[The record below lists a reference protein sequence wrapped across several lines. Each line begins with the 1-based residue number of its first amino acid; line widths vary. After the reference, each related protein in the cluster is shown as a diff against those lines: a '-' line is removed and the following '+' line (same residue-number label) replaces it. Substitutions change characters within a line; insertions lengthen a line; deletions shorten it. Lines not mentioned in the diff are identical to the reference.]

1 MYRYTTLWN
10 IWVQKIAILKQ
21 EVKQTVM
28 QDLATQ
34 TLF

>member
-10 IWVQKIAILKQ
+10 ICEQKIAFLKQ
-21 EVKQTVM
+21 QVKQTVM

-34 TLF
+34 TVF